1 MNIFKDVKLI
11 IEESIKELFPDVNAD
26 TLNLIAVEIPKEAMR
41 GDASTNAAMILAR
54 PLKLNPL
61 AIANQLAEKFQSI
74 DLFASCEVA
83 SPGFINFR
91 FSQESLY
98 KIINAIHKLRRNYGN
113 MDLGCNKL
121 INVEFVSAN
130 PTGPMHVGHSRSAIY
145 GDVLCRLLTKC
156 NYKVI
161 KEYYVNDAGNQ
172 IDTLADSLFVR
183 YQQLFNISAE
193 IPEGGYPGE
202 YLINAAQILQER
214 YGDSLLQISAS
225 SRPDLLKEFAVQ
237 YMLSLIK
244 KDLQSLGVEHDVF
257 ISEKVDIHDTNMIAT
272 TLELLAQKGLLYKG
286 ILEQP
291 KGKTLEDWEP
301 REQNLFKASLF
312 GDESDRP
319 LQKADGSYTYF
330 AADIAYHLH
339 KFKRGFNNMVLLLG
353 ADHGGYVK
361 RMQAAVAAIS
371 DNQAQIDIKI
381 NQLVNLIKDGKPFKM
396 SKRMGNFVT
405 VQDLLAEI
413 SKEVLRFFM
422 LSRKNDTVLDVDI
435 DKAREQSK
443 DNPYFYVQ
451 YAHARI
457 QSLLRNAE
465 EEKIFPELTH
475 LNLLVSEPELQ
486 LIKKLAEYPK
496 MIASACITHE
506 PHRIVYYLIEL
517 ATEFHAFWALGNENE
532 ALRWIVAENRSLS
545 SARLALAQAIAITIA
560 SGLEVLGIET
570 ISRM

>member
-1 MNIFKDVKLI
+1 MNIFKDLKVV
-11 IEESIKELFPDVNAD
+11 IETAIRELFPEVGADV
-26 TLNLIAVEIPKEAMR
+26 LNLIAIEIPKEAAR

-54 PLKLNPL
+54 PLKLSPIS
-61 AIANQLAEKFQSI
+61 IAKQIAEKCNSI
-74 DLFASCEVA
+74 AILASCEVA
-83 SPGFINFR
+83 PPGFINFR
-91 FSQESLY
+91 FSPNALH
-98 KIINAIHKLRRNYGN
+98 KIINAIHELGHNYGD
-113 MDLGCNKL
+113 MDLGGNKL

-145 GDVLCRLLTKC
+145 GDVLCRLLAKC

-183 YQQLFNISAE
+183 YQQLFNIAVE
-193 IPEGGYPGE
+193 IPAGGYPGE
-202 YLINAAQILQER
+202 YLVKAAQTLQER
-214 YGDSLLQISAS
+214 YGDSLLQSAAS
-225 SRPDLLKEFAVQ
+225 IRRDLLKEFAVQ
-237 YMLSLIK
+237 YMLSLIR

-257 ISEKVDIHDTNMIAT
+257 ISEKIDIHDTNMIST
-272 TLELLAQKGLLYKG
+272 TLELLEQKGLLYKG

-330 AADIAYHLH
+330 SADIAYHLH
-339 KFKRGFNNMVLLLG
+339 KFKRGFNHMVLLLG

-371 DNQAQIDIKI
+371 DNQVQIDIRI

-457 QSLLRNAE
+457 QSLLRNAKDE
-465 EEKIFPELTH
+465 GILPELTQ
-475 LNLLVSEPELQ
+475 LNLLTSTPELQ

-496 MIASACITHE
+496 MISSACIAHE
-506 PHRIVYYLIEL
+506 PHRIVYYLTEL

-532 ALRWIVAENRSLS
+532 TLRWIVAEDRALS
-545 SARLALAQAIAITIA
+545 AARLALAQAIAITIA
-560 SGLEVLGIET
+560 SGLEVLGIEA